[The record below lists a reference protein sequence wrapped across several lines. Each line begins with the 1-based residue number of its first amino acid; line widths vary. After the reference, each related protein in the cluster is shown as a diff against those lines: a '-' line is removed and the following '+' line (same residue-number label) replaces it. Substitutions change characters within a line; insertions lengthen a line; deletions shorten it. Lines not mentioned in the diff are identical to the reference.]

1 MGRILILTSQEQ
13 CQEVLQGW
21 PLLVKSP
28 AQLWVLAALSFGG
41 RIELLELESHYN
53 FIMNQAPFTARKEE
67 RIITAFQYIINVS
80 HCFPDEF

>member
-1 MGRILILTSQEQ
+1 MPGGAAGLALARKVT
-13 CQEVLQGW
+13 CT
-21 PLLVKSP
+21 
-28 AQLWVLAALSFGG
+28 AWVLAALSFGG